1 MKKTLIHSMTVALVI
16 GSSGAALAAGDTSTT
31 QKMENATDKTVQYV
45 DDSAVTTKVKAAL
58 AKDSTTKAHEIKVET
73 THGVVN
79 LSGEVATQ
87 REISRASEIARN
99 ISGVQSVQNDLHLK
113 TN

>member
-1 MKKTLIHSMTVALVI
+1 MKKTLIHSMMVALFVG
-16 GSSGAALAAGDTSTT
+16 GSGVALAAGDTSTT
-31 QKMENATDKTVQYV
+31 QKMESAKDKTVQYV

-87 REISRASEIARN
+87 TEISRAGEIARN
-99 ISGVQSVQNDLHLK
+99 ISGVQAVQNDLRLK
-113 TN
+113 AN